1 MVDLSLKTPVF
12 KQLLDK
18 YFNSKY
24 LALDLLDPITLYT
37 TSISNIAATTV
48 IFLSKK
54 VRM

>member
-37 TSISNIAATTV
+37 ISNIAATNV